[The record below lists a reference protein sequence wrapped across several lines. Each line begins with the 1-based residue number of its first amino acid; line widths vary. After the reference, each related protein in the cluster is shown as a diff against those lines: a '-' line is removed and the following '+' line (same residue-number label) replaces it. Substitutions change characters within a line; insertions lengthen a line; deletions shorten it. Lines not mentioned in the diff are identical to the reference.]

1 MNTFDLKILLV
12 LFLLL
17 LVSGNVFS
25 HGVKLKTEEKPPFLV
40 VQAAYSGH
48 HEISGMKMMIYS
60 PDSEELYQE
69 GKTDIHGKFSFTP
82 DRTGTWK
89 IVADDGMGHKK
100 SIEIS
105 LIERFFSPEEETAR
119 EVILAEESHAEVIR
133 EFTFAEI
140 PSLYRIIFGLAII
153 LGLTGI
159 LFGVMSK
166 TKTR

>member
-1 MNTFDLKILLV
+1 MNISDLNKLLA

-25 HGVKLKTEEKPPFLV
+25 HGVELRTEETPPFIV

-48 HEISGMKMMIYS
+48 HEISGMKIMIYS
-60 PDSEELYQE
+60 PDSKELFQD

-89 IVADDGMGHKK
+89 IIADDGLGHKK
-100 SIEIS
+100 SIELS
-105 LIERFFSPEEETAR
+105 LSERFFSHGEESAR
-119 EVILAEESHAEVIR
+119 EVVLAELPHAKVIR
-133 EFTFAEI
+133 EFTFAGI
-140 PSLYRIIFGLAII
+140 PSIYRIIFVLAII

-159 LFGVMSK
+159 LFGIMSK
-166 TKTR
+166 KKTQ